1 MLHNVFRII
10 SLGFQNQTGNMD
22 NLKMATITDSVLNLG
37 YIKALTS
44 VAERIV
50 NFLKGFNIDNLE
62 GKEKY
67 AGVGFAFVGVY
78 VYYWNKHSFWR
89 RRNIKTPTPIPI
101 FGNFLQLALNPRQRL
116 ELEWPKRCG
125 RLYGYYVGTQPVLVC
140 ADANLLRKICIK
152 DFNVFPNH
160 FFLGVPNRYQ
170 KHILIFQK
178 DDHWRGMRAI
188 LSPTFSSS
196 KIKIMFKLFNECCND
211 LVDNLDNWIE
221 RDGGKTTIE
230 VKKTLGSFTI
240 DSAVKSFYGIK
251 LTPANT
257 IVNEKN
263 LSTYSN
269 TREGFAFMARRIFDI
284 SFVRF
289 LLSNTLPWGVLRF
302 LNFPLVGEEGM
313 KMLADKA
320 EKIIEH
326 RQRSGEIN
334 KYQDYLEL
342 LLNAQVDSK
351 VELDKNDTFEEH
363 HTLMDNNKTS
373 SNDSFRPSRMKLT
386 EMEVSC
392 QVMMLMMVATETTSS
407 FLGNTLYTLAFH
419 SEIQEKLYRE
429 LMKIKNSSETGDFSN
444 SYEQLT
450 SNIYLDCVVSE
461 SLRLMPPALFMDR
474 VAEEDYYIEEYNVTI
489 PKGMTVNLAYHAI
502 HRDPEYWPEPD
513 EFNPDRFLPEN
524 KSKIVP
530 GSYSPFGIG
539 PRSCVG
545 FRFALTEGKLA
556 LARLVTDFRFEQ
568 ALGTTWPPVPV
579 KTTLL
584 LNDLKNMNVSVRRR
598 D

>member
-1 MLHNVFRII
+1 
-10 SLGFQNQTGNMD
+10 MD
-22 NLKMATITDSVLNLG
+22 NLKTGTITNSVLILG
-37 YIKALTS
+37 YIKALSTS
-44 VAERIV
+44 VAEQIV
-50 NFLKGFNIDNLE
+50 NFLKGNNFDLE

-67 AGVGFAFVGVY
+67 AGIGFVFVGVY

-89 RRNIKTPTPIPI
+89 RRSIKTPTSIPI
-101 FGNFLQLALNPRQRL
+101 FGNFHQLALIPRQIL
-116 ELEWPKRCG
+116 EVEWPKKCG

-160 FFLGVPNRYQ
+160 FFLGVPNRFQ
-170 KHILIFQK
+170 KRILIFQK

-211 LVDNLDNWIE
+211 LVDNLDVWIE
-221 RDGGKTTIE
+221 RDGGKTIIE

-257 IVNEKN
+257 LVDEKN
-263 LSTYSN
+263 LSIYSN
-269 TREGFAFMARRIFDI
+269 TREGFAFMSRKIFDI

-289 LLSNTLPWGVLRF
+289 LISNTLPWGVLRF
-302 LNFPLVGEEGM
+302 FNFPLVGEKGM

-326 RQRSGEIN
+326 RQRSGENN

-342 LLNAQVDSK
+342 LLNAKADSK

-363 HTLMDNNKTS
+363 HALIDKTCDNN
-373 SNDSFRPSRMKLT
+373 FRPSRMKLT

-407 FLGNTLYTLAFH
+407 FLGNTLYILAFH
-419 SEIQEKLYRE
+419 PEIQEKLYDE
-429 LMKIKNSSETGDFSN
+429 LMKIKNSSEIGDFTN

-474 VAEEDYYIEEYNVTI
+474 VAEEDYYIEEFNFTV

-513 EFNPDRFLPEN
+513 KFNPDRFLPEN
-524 KSKIVP
+524 KSKIIP

-545 FRFALTEGKLA
+545 FRFALTEGKLG
-556 LARLVTDFRFEQ
+556 LARLLTDFHFEQ
-568 ALGTTWPPVPV
+568 APGTTWPPVPT
-579 KTTLL
+579 KTTFL
-584 LNDLKNMNVSVRRR
+584 LNNLKNMNVSVRRR